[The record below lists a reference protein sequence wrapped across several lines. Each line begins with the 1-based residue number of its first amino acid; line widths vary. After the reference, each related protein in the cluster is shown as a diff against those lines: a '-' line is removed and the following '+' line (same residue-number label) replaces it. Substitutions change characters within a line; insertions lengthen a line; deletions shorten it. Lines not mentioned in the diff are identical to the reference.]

1 MDDLLAADCS
11 MLDALAAD
19 PPAGPAALAAR
30 AGEQYPAA
38 NDEQRRRLEYLLD
51 LLGTDGDAVL
61 LDLLARLRTAR
72 LLAEVVRRG
81 LPVPEPVLDQLVKEL
96 GYQPPVIDAA
106 GLSGD
111 RRRAKALG
119 ALLKDDD
126 LCGRAALALARLG
139 AREWTVPIA
148 RRLSAFAGL
157 KHVFLTVALEEMGD
171 PAAVPVLLDWLANGP
186 ELPAGDVHRALVR
199 LSGRSP
205 LLPSS
210 ADIRQVWAGLD
221 LTAEPVP
228 RVRDVAV
235 DSPSALRFSVDE
247 GRARVR
253 VEFDPALPGS
263 MWPRW
268 DQTLRVG
275 EQARYGVGSGCET
288 CETTLRLLGFG
299 PAEALA
305 GAAQVREVLAEPREL
320 GTATVRALE
329 PLLQELETGHYR
341 MLLADLPL
349 ERVRTAEQ
357 SWWWVRRT
365 ETRSAWEGDP
375 DWPGIEHF
383 QLPRAIPG
391 EMPTYGSVVP
401 SQPLDALDPATVD
414 RYAEAIDRGER
425 PAALLLAW
433 AEDRYVS
440 AQWPERFVLGIILD
454 GHHRLAAYAAAGVPA
469 RLVLLVRGES
479 GETVEEVVR
488 GYARLDPA

>member
-1 MDDLLAADCS
+1 MDLLTADYS
-11 MLDALAAD
+11 ALDALAAD
-19 PPAGPAALAAR
+19 PPSGRAALAAR
-30 AGEQYPAA
+30 VAEQYPDA
-38 NDEQRRRLEYLLD
+38 DEEQRRRLRYLLA
-51 LLGTDGDAVL
+51 LLGTDGDPVL
-61 LDLLARLRTAR
+61 LDLLARLRTAG
-72 LLAEVVRRG
+72 LLEAVVSRG
-81 LPVPEPVLDQLVKEL
+81 LPVPGPVLDQLVKEL
-96 GYQPPVIDAA
+96 GYQRPVVDAA
-106 GLSGD
+106 GVSGD

-119 ALLKDDD
+119 ALLNDDD

-148 RRLSAFAGL
+148 RRLFASAGL
-157 KHVFLTVALEEMGD
+157 KHIFLAVALEEMGD

-186 ELPAGDVHRALVR
+186 EQNAWDVHRALVR
-199 LSGRSP
+199 LTGRSP
-205 LLPSS
+205 LLPSPD
-210 ADIRQVWAGLD
+210 DIRRVWAGLD
-221 LTAEPVP
+221 LTAGPVP
-228 RVRDVAV
+228 QVRDVAV

-253 VEFDPALPGS
+253 VEFDPSVPGS

-268 DQTLRVG
+268 DQTLYVG
-275 EQARYGVGSGCET
+275 DRARFGVGSGCET
-288 CETTLRLLGFG
+288 CETTLSLLGFG

-320 GTATVRALE
+320 TTATMRALE

-349 ERVRTAEQ
+349 ERVRAAEQ
-357 SWWWVRRT
+357 SWWWLRRT
-365 ETRSAWEGDP
+365 ETRSAWEGEP
-375 DWPGIEHF
+375 SWPGIEHF
-383 QLPRAIPG
+383 QVPQAIPG

-414 RYAEAIDRGER
+414 RYAEAIARGER

-433 AEDRYVS
+433 AEDRYIS
-440 AQWPERFVLGIILD
+440 AQWPERFVLGVVLD

-479 GETVEEVVR
+479 GEAVEEFVR
-488 GYARLDPA
+488 GYPG

>member
-1 MDDLLAADCS
+1 MDDLLAADYP
-11 MLDALAAD
+11 MLAALAAD
-19 PPAGPAALAAR
+19 PPSGPETLAAR
-30 AGEQYPAA
+30 AGELYPAA
-38 NDEQRRRLEYLLD
+38 NDDQRRHLEYLLD
-51 LLGTDGDAVL
+51 LLGADGDPIL
-61 LDLLARLRTAR
+61 LDLLIRLRTAS
-72 LLAEVVRRG
+72 LLASVVHRG
-81 LPVPEPVLDQLVKEL
+81 LPVPEPVLDQLIKEL

-106 GLSGD
+106 GLSGN

-119 ALLKDDD
+119 ALLKDDNR
-126 LCGRAALALARLG
+126 CGRAALALARLG

-148 RRLSAFAGL
+148 RRLFAVAGL
-157 KHVFLTVALEEMGD
+157 KHIFLAVALEEMGD

-186 ELPAGDVHRALVR
+186 EQNAWDVHRALVR
-199 LSGRSP
+199 LTGRSP
-205 LLPSS
+205 LLPSPD
-210 ADIRQVWAGLD
+210 DIRQVWAGLD
-221 LTAEPVP
+221 LTVGPVP
-228 RVRDVAV
+228 EVRDVAV

-253 VEFDPALPGS
+253 VEFDPSLPGS

-268 DQTLRVG
+268 EQTLYVG
-275 EQARYGVGSGCET
+275 DRARFGVGSGCET
-288 CETTLRLLGFG
+288 CESTLHLLGFG

-305 GAAQVREVLAEPREL
+305 GAARVREVLAAPREL
-320 GTATVRALE
+320 TAATVRALE

-349 ERVRTAEQ
+349 ERVRTLEQ
-357 SWWWVRRT
+357 SWWSMRRT

-383 QLPRAIPG
+383 QLPQAIPG

-401 SQPLDALDPATVD
+401 SQPLDALDQVTID
-414 RYAEAIDRGER
+414 RYAEAIARGER

-433 AEDRYVS
+433 AEDRYIS
-440 AQWPERFVLGIILD
+440 AQWPERFVLGVVLD

-488 GYARLDPA
+488 GYAG